1 MNSNARIFC
10 FLALTVAALSGCSS
24 GPAAKESKKA
34 AAALD
39 KIQGKA
45 QVMEGSNGAADAAL
59 NAGGPSLYLWEGT
72 KRYRLFLRTAVELL
86 HGERY
91 IAEGIYA
98 QKTIDE
104 IGDPDQGK
112 NGYPL
117 QSSCEEVVRK
127 VWHGLAMDEIEAD
140 ATTLRTIVQ
149 RYPARPVFLVSRIQ
163 LVKSK
168 EGGAASAESESD
180 AAAEG
185 KNIPEVS
192 VAGDKQQASLIE
204 GPTVQAAPL
213 WQPAGGTVH
222 CKVVINQEG
231 KISDLETGMQLCESV
246 PWSQFRYQPLV
257 RGGHPVKVRTEVEVR
272 FEPRK

>member
-1 MNSNARIFC
+1 MNRKVRVYC
-10 FLALTVAALSGCSS
+10 FLALTVAALSSCSS
-24 GPAAKESKKA
+24 GPPAESKKA
-34 AAALD
+34 AAAPD

-45 QVMEGSNGAADAAL
+45 QVMAGSNGAADAAL

-72 KRYRLFLRTAVELL
+72 QRYRLFLRTAVELIQ
-86 HGERY
+86 GERY

-98 QKTIDE
+98 QKAIDD

-117 QSSCEEVVRK
+117 QASCQKVVTK
-127 VWHGLAMDEIEAD
+127 VWHNLAMDELESD
-140 ATTLRTIVQ
+140 ATALRTMVQ

-163 LVKSK
+163 LVTSK
-168 EGGAASAESESD
+168 EGGGASGEAKGDAGAEE
-180 AAAEG
+180 

-192 VAGDKQQASLIE
+192 VAEDKQKTSLIE
-204 GPTVQAAPL
+204 GPTVQTAPL

-222 CKVVINQEG
+222 CKVLLNQEG

-257 RGGHPVKVRTEVEVR
+257 QKGHPVKVRTEVEVR
-272 FEPRK
+272 FDPRK

>member
-1 MNSNARIFC
+1 MKGNARIFC
-10 FLALTVAALSGCSS
+10 FLALTIAALSGCSG
-24 GPAAKESKKA
+24 GPPAKESKKA
-34 AAALD
+34 AVLD

-45 QVMEGSNGAADAAL
+45 QVMAGSNGAADAAL

-72 KRYRLFLRTAVELL
+72 QRYRLFLRTAVELIQ
-86 HGERY
+86 GERY

-98 QKTIDE
+98 QKAIEE

-117 QSSCEEVVRK
+117 QSSCQKVVTK
-127 VWHGLAMDEIEAD
+127 VWHNLAMDELEAD
-140 ATTLRTIVQ
+140 ATALRTMVQ

-163 LVKSK
+163 LVTSK
-168 EGGAASAESESD
+168 EGSGASGEAKSGATAEE
-180 AAAEG
+180 

-192 VAGDKQQASLIE
+192 VAEDKQKASLIE
-204 GPTVQAAPL
+204 GPTVQTAPL

-222 CKVVINQEG
+222 CKVLIDQEG
-231 KISDLETGMQLCESV
+231 KVSELETGMQLCESV

-257 RGGHPVKVRTEVEVR
+257 QKGHPVKVRTEVEVR